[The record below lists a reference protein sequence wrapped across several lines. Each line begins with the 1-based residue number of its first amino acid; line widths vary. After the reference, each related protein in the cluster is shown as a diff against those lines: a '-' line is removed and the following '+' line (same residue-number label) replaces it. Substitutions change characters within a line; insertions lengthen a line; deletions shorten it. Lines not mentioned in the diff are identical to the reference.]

1 MRLIRE
7 LRQDSKLFVL
17 VVVGIFTAILLGILI
32 GISCTLPSSLMSMA
46 YQIPEFALIAVGM
59 ALAFLTG
66 GSTFRWWPTLTPRAF
81 SPPWCLKGA
90 GFPG

>member
-32 GISCTLPSSLMSMA
+32 GDKLYTPRSLMSMA
-46 YQIPEFALIAVGM
+46 YQIPEFALIAVDM
-59 ALAFLTG
+59 ALSLIHI
-66 GSTFRWWPTLTPRAF
+66 
-81 SPPWCLKGA
+81 
-90 GFPG
+90 